1 MSERAPKLE
10 QAPKS
15 KPEGRVARHL
25 GRLAHRIK
33 TGETPEQTSARGMA
47 QIRAEQDARSDEVRR
62 KGSEA
67 RKSVTASAEAIKD
80 KLYGKKL
87 KGLRDALASRV
98 SEESAVV
105 VDKASERI
113 THRIEKKMKP
123 ETEIIGSS
131 KEWGMGLEDEWKAQY
146 APTEHS
152 VRSEAARVEAEQES
166 VASEFGVL
174 AGLAERSVKGGK
186 PTGTVIGQHE
196 TPESKAA
203 RMKGDYFGGPPLEGQ
218 YGWSGESVD
227 LIYEA
232 LGAER
237 PRGMTEEKRIA
248 ERKKHSVAAVETVT
262 PSGVRIVET
271 WRIGQRGDEYA
282 PVDDYTDAGTKPIT
296 NMHGAK
302 IDGEIHYINFY
313 PPKPPEAE
321 QAPAA

>member
-113 THRIEKKMKP
+113 TNRIEKKMKP

-302 IDGEIHYINFY
+302 IDGEIHHINFY